1 MPGPRMPLSSE
12 TGGLGPQEPA
22 ERVAPSWPGW
32 WAGTDPA
39 RPGSA
44 DTDTRPDGPAATITT
59 STEPARPTSGDAP
72 KAGAASAARPTLR
85 KRVPQAHL
93 APGLRI
99 VTSAAEPA
107 DPAPLPVA
115 AEALSRYQASRAAA
129 RSAVGGQVANEAAD
143 ERSSG

>member
-1 MPGPRMPLSSE
+1 MGGNRSLPY
-12 TGGLGPQEPA
+12 GLGGQGHG
-22 ERVAPSWPGW
+22 R
-32 WAGTDPA
+32 
-39 RPGSA
+39 
-44 DTDTRPDGPAATITT
+44 DTRPDGPAATIAT

-85 KRVPQAHL
+85 RRVPQAHL

-129 RSAVGGQVANEAAD
+129 RSAVDGQVANEAAD
-143 ERSSG
+143 ERSSR

>member
-1 MPGPRMPLSSE
+1 MPLPAE
-12 TGGLGPQEPA
+12 TGALGPQEPA
-22 ERVAPSWPGW
+22 ERVAPSWTGW

-39 RPGSA
+39 RTGSA
-44 DTDTRPDGPAATITT
+44 GTDTRPDEATATIAT
-59 STEPARPTSGDAP
+59 STKSARPTNDDTS
-72 KAGAASAARPTLR
+72 KAGATSAPRPTLR
-85 KRVPQAHL
+85 RRVPQAHL

-129 RSAVGGQVANEAAD
+129 RSAVDGQVANEPAD
-143 ERSSG
+143 ERSSR